1 MQIKDV
7 EAGYKHRIIISVYSY
22 SHIQSLAVGLLEKEI
37 VHGVHRFT
45 MFWSLKRHWLHKIG
59 NQAWGHSLT
68 VSTKRRS
75 VAAATKWPVWAG
87 RQGTLGGGSDLS
99 AGPIKIQSLD
109 KYSAVSERSIVMH
122 THYQPSGFVTPV
134 LLPSSPSLSLR
145 PILRWSI
152 FNMWRWIASQLPCLV
167 PQEISWLNT
176 ATSPTWWLCV
186 GITTHHIMCTSLNSN
201 SCKENGDIMIGDNLF
216 CTNKQPSITLNEQ
229 GWVKIFGSFP
239 FQLFYSI
246 VNRKWLSIYKKK
258 QVSKIYVHTDTPV
271 FCHTNVYW
279 HLNY

>member
-109 KYSAVSERSIVMH
+109 KYSAVSERSIALWC
-122 THYQPSGFVTPV
+122 THIINRPV
-134 LLPSSPSLSLR
+134 LSRQSCYPPPPHSLSAPFFAGAFSICDGELQASCLALFLR
-145 PILRWSI
+145 RLVDWIQQPRRPDDYVLGSPPTILC
-152 FNMWRWIASQLPCLV
+152 AP
-167 PQEISWLNT
+167 
-176 ATSPTWWLCV
+176 
-186 GITTHHIMCTSLNSN
+186 H
-201 SCKENGDIMIGDNLF
+201 
-216 CTNKQPSITLNEQ
+216 
-229 GWVKIFGSFP
+229 
-239 FQLFYSI
+239 
-246 VNRKWLSIYKKK
+246 
-258 QVSKIYVHTDTPV
+258 
-271 FCHTNVYW
+271 
-279 HLNY
+279 